1 MSNLEKVF
9 KDKLSFPIEIYA
21 DGADID
27 SFLELNKL
35 DYIKGFTTNPSLL
48 KKSGV
53 KNYKLF
59 AKDLLKVI
67 NKPISFEVFSDDPN
81 EIITQAK
88 EINSWG
94 KNVFVKVPI
103 VNTQNRS
110 LVDLV
115 GELLGNNIK
124 CNVTAIFT
132 IDKIIDL
139 TKIIKNNK
147 TEVIF
152 SIFSGRIADTG
163 VDPSNII
170 SKAVEFTKM
179 TKNVKILWASTRE
192 LFNIYQASQLKCH
205 IITVPI
211 DLLKKFNLIN
221 KDLNEFSLE
230 TVKDFYRDAQSS
242 GLKI

>member
-1 MSNLEKVF
+1 MF
-9 KDKLSFPIEIYA
+9 KDKFSFPIEIYA
-21 DGADID
+21 DGADFN

-35 DYIKGFTTNPSLL
+35 HYIKGFTTNPSLL

-67 NKPISFEVFSDDPN
+67 DKPISFEVFADEPK

-103 VNTQNRS
+103 VNTQNKS
-110 LVDLV
+110 LVDV
-115 GELLGNNIK
+115 VVHLLENNIN

-139 TKIIKNNK
+139 YKVAKNTKI
-147 TEVIF
+147 EVIF

-163 VDPSNII
+163 VDPSRII
-170 SKAVEFTKM
+170 SKAVKITK
-179 TKNVKILWASTRE
+179 KNKNIKILWASTRE
-192 LFNIYQASQLKCH
+192 VFNIYQASQSKCH
-205 IITVPI
+205 IITVPT

-230 TVKDFYRDAQSS
+230 TVKDFYRDAQLS

>member
-1 MSNLEKVF
+1 MF
-9 KDKLSFPIEIYA
+9 KDKFSFPIEIYA
-21 DGADID
+21 DGADFN

-35 DYIKGFTTNPSLL
+35 HYIKGFTTNPSLL

-67 NKPISFEVFSDDPN
+67 DKPISFEVFADEPK

-103 VNTQNRS
+103 VNTQNKS
-110 LVDLV
+110 LVDV
-115 GELLGNNIK
+115 VVHLLENNIK

-139 TKIIKNNK
+139 YKVAKNTKI
-147 TEVIF
+147 EVIF

-163 VDPSNII
+163 VDPSRII
-170 SKAVEFTKM
+170 SKAVKITK
-179 TKNVKILWASTRE
+179 KNKNIKILWASTRE
-192 LFNIYQASQLKCH
+192 VFNIYQASQSKCH
-205 IITVPI
+205 IITVPT

-230 TVKDFYRDAQSS
+230 TVKDFYRDAQLS

>member
-1 MSNLEKVF
+1 MFNLERVF

-67 NKPISFEVFSDDPN
+67 NKPISFEVFSDDPK

-170 SKAVEFTKM
+170 GKAVEFTKT

-205 IITVPI
+205 IITIPI
-211 DLLKKFNLIN
+211 DILKKLNLIN

>member
-1 MSNLEKVF
+1 MFN
-9 KDKLSFPIEIYA
+9 DKFNFPIEIYA
-21 DGADID
+21 DGADIN

-35 DYIKGFTTNPSLL
+35 NYIKGFTTNPSYL
-48 KKSGV
+48 KKSGI
-53 KNYKLF
+53 KNYKFF
-59 AKDLLKVI
+59 AKDLLKLI
-67 NKPISFEVFSDDPN
+67 DKPISFEVFADDPK
-81 EIITQAK
+81 EIIAQAK

-94 KNVFVKVPI
+94 KNIFVKVPI

-110 LVDLV
+110 LVDVV
-115 GELLGNNIK
+115 GELLGNKIK

-139 TKIIKNNK
+139 TEVIKNNK
-147 TEVIF
+147 TEVIL

-170 SKAVEFTKM
+170 SKAVEVTRKM
-179 TKNVKILWASTRE
+179 KNVKILWASTRE

-211 DLLKKFNLIN
+211 NILKKFNLIN
-221 KDLNEFSLE
+221 KDLDEFSLE
-230 TVKDFYRDAQSS
+230 TVKEFYLDAQSS

>member
-1 MSNLEKVF
+1 MF
-9 KDKLSFPIEIYA
+9 KNKFSFPIEIYA
-21 DGADID
+21 DGADIE
-27 SFLELNKL
+27 SFLKLNKL
-35 DYIKGFTTNPSLL
+35 HYIKGFTTNPSLL

-67 NKPISFEVFSDDPN
+67 NKPISFEVFVDESK

-94 KNVFVKVPI
+94 NNVFVKVPI
-103 VNTQNRS
+103 VNTQNKS
-110 LVDLV
+110 LVDVV
-115 GELLGNNIK
+115 GQLLENNIK

-139 TKIIKNNK
+139 NKVAKNTK

-163 VDPSNII
+163 VDPSKII
-170 SKAVEFTKM
+170 SKAVEITK
-179 TKNVKILWASTRE
+179 KNKNIKILWASTRE
-192 LFNIYQASQLKCH
+192 IFNIYQASQSKCH
-205 IITVPI
+205 IITVPT

-230 TVKDFYRDAQSS
+230 TVKDFYRDAQLS

>member
-1 MSNLEKVF
+1 MI
-9 KDKLSFPIEIYA
+9 KDKFSFPIEIYA

-35 DYIKGFTTNPSLL
+35 EYIKGFTTNPSLL

-67 NKPISFEVFSDDPN
+67 NKPISFEVFADESK

-88 EINSWG
+88 EISSWG
-94 KNVFVKVPI
+94 NNVFVKVPI
-103 VNTQNRS
+103 VNTQNKS
-110 LVDLV
+110 LIDVV
-115 GELLGNNIK
+115 GQLLENNIK

-139 TKIIKNNK
+139 NKVAKNTK

-163 VDPSNII
+163 VDPSIII
-170 SKAVEFTKM
+170 SKAVEITK
-179 TKNVKILWASTRE
+179 KNKNIKILWASTRE
-192 LFNIYQASQLKCH
+192 IFNIYQASQSKCH
-205 IITVPI
+205 IITVPT

-230 TVKDFYRDAQSS
+230 TVKDFYRDAQLS

>member
-1 MSNLEKVF
+1 MF
-9 KDKLSFPIEIYA
+9 KDKFSFPIEIYA
-21 DGADID
+21 DGADFN

-35 DYIKGFTTNPSLL
+35 HYIKGFTTNPSLL

-67 NKPISFEVFSDDPN
+67 DKPISFEVFADEPK

-103 VNTQNRS
+103 VNTQNKS
-110 LVDLV
+110 LVDV
-115 GELLGNNIK
+115 VVHLLENNIK
-124 CNVTAIFT
+124 CNITAIFT

-139 TKIIKNNK
+139 YKIAKNTK

-163 VDPSNII
+163 VDPSRII
-170 SKAVEFTKM
+170 SKAVKITK
-179 TKNVKILWASTRE
+179 KNKNIKILWASTRE
-192 LFNIYQASQLKCH
+192 VFNIYQASQSKCH
-205 IITVPI
+205 IITVPT

-230 TVKDFYRDAQSS
+230 TVKDFYRDAQLS

>member
-1 MSNLEKVF
+1 ML
-9 KDKLSFPIEIYA
+9 KDKFIFPIEIYA

-67 NKPISFEVFSDDPN
+67 DKPISFEVFADDSK
-81 EIITQAK
+81 EIIAQAK

-94 KNVFVKVPI
+94 NNVFVKVPI
-103 VNTQNRS
+103 VNTRNKS
-110 LVDLV
+110 LVDV
-115 GELLGNNIK
+115 VSQLLENNIK

-139 TKIIKNNK
+139 YKVTKNTK

-163 VDPSNII
+163 VDPSRII
-170 SKAVEFTKM
+170 SKAVEITK
-179 TKNVKILWASTRE
+179 KNKNIKILWASTRE
-192 LFNIYQASQLKCH
+192 VFNVYQASQSKCH
-205 IITVPI
+205 IITVPT

-230 TVKDFYRDAQSS
+230 TVKDFYRDAQLS

>member
-1 MSNLEKVF
+1 ML
-9 KDKLSFPIEIYA
+9 KDKFSFPIEIYA
-21 DGADID
+21 DGADIN

-67 NKPISFEVFSDDPN
+67 DKPISFEVFADEPK

-94 KNVFVKVPI
+94 NNVFVKVPI
-103 VNTQNRS
+103 VNTQNKS
-110 LVDLV
+110 LVDVV
-115 GELLGNNIK
+115 GQLLENNIK

-139 TKIIKNNK
+139 YKVAKNTKTK
-147 TEVIF
+147 VIF

-163 VDPSNII
+163 VDPSRII
-170 SKAVEFTKM
+170 SKAVEITK
-179 TKNVKILWASTRE
+179 KNKNIKILWASTRE
-192 LFNIYQASQLKCH
+192 VFNVYQASQSKCH
-205 IITVPI
+205 IITVPT

-230 TVKDFYRDAQSS
+230 TVKDFYRDAQLS